1 LAGVLPEFI
10 SSGGRERKRFEA
22 PPIQQS
28 YIARMSAQRIDNAL
42 DTIVSRSNG
51 TSNDDE
57 VRSEFPIGVQISNG
71 RMISALERFVAEAC
85 HAAKK
90 RRADKDVDDDYR
102 NEEVIKWKDRPKPS
116 RHMLT
121 QTQSVFSE
129 LDDPSSP
136 ALVPSKP
143 FHHQPEVRIVPPS
156 HEKTRSVA
164 SSAPMPSFVPSPSP
178 LKYSKLPG
186 EDEMADDM
194 LIDDCVYPT
203 LENNKVAT
211 IPLQTILELKEPE
224 SIDQEKR
231 NDRGGDR
238 NATKSAKPENQPYR
252 SQQKHRIQNNR
263 EVTTTAT
270 NTDMKEKGNERPC
283 SRCGNHGHYALGC
296 LSQYG
301 SHSGGGRGRGQVQHD
316 SGRGGR
322 GALRGG
328 NQAIE
333 RVRRGSCGVHGLH
346 RPQRR

>member
-143 FHHQPEVRIVPPS
+143 FHHQPEVRIVPPP

-211 IPLQTILELKEPE
+211 IPLQIILELKEPE

-270 NTDMKEKGNERPC
+270 NTDMKKKR
-283 SRCGNHGHYALGC
+283 
-296 LSQYG
+296 
-301 SHSGGGRGRGQVQHD
+301 
-316 SGRGGR
+316 
-322 GALRGG
+322 
-328 NQAIE
+328 
-333 RVRRGSCGVHGLH
+333 
-346 RPQRR
+346 